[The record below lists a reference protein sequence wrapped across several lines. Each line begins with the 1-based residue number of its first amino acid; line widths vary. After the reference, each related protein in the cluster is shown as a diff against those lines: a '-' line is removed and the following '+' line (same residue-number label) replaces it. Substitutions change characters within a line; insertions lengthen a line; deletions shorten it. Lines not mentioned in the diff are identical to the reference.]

1 MASPQHYS
9 LLISLTLLI
18 LQTYAQSQSPPIT
31 LPIHLDTKTSQYYT
45 TIHMGSNRAPINA
58 ILDLGGPF
66 PWFAC
71 DNYVSNTYS
80 PIPCGSARC
89 EVAKGIG
96 CVSCNLPPRPGCT
109 NDTCAASPY
118 NPYLDMLFAEGFA
131 EDTLSF
137 AAARVPA
144 FIFSCMHAEDLG
156 GLARGATGMLGLAR
170 AETSLHGQVAKS
182 LGLRDKF
189 SLCFP
194 SSSGVTGKLL
204 IGLGPG
210 PTPGLDGI
218 LKSTALIV
226 NPVSTYPIY
235 VTGDPSDEYFVDV
248 QSIRV
253 AGRQLSIK
261 SSYFSIDKEG
271 VGGTKISTVRN
282 FTSLHNSI
290 YRPFTRAFVK
300 AASDLGIKSVAGVG
314 SFRACFST
322 RTVRAVPDI
331 DLVLPGRDVYWRI
344 SGENSMVEVD
354 GRTTCLA
361 FVDGGPSPRTSVV
374 IGARQLGDNY
384 LEFDLV
390 NSRLSFSSSLL
401 AHNKSCS
408 S

>member
-9 LLISLTLLI
+9 LFLISLTLLI
-18 LQTYAQSQSPPIT
+18 LSTNAQSPLIIT
-31 LPIHLDTKTSQYYT
+31 LPIHLDTKTFQFYT

-80 PIPCGSARC
+80 PVPCGSARC
-89 EVAKGIG
+89 ETAKGIG
-96 CVSCNLPPRPGCT
+96 CVSCNLPLRPGCT

-131 EDTLSF
+131 EDTLSL
-137 AAARVPA
+137 ATARVPG
-144 FIFSCMHAEDLG
+144 FIFSCMHAEDLD
-156 GLARGATGMLGLAR
+156 GLARGTTGMLGLAR
-170 AETSLHGQVAKS
+170 TETSVHRQVARS

-194 SSSGVTGKLL
+194 SSSGTGKLS
-204 IGLGPG
+204 IGLGSG

-218 LKSTALIV
+218 LKSTTLII

-235 VTGDPSDEYFVDV
+235 TTGDPSDEYFIDV

-253 AGRQLSIK
+253 AGRQLSVK

-271 VGGTKISTVRN
+271 VGGTKISTIRN

-290 YRPFTRAFVK
+290 YMPFTRAFVK
-300 AASDLGIKSVAGVG
+300 AASDLGIKSVGGVG

-322 RTVRAVPDI
+322 RTIRAVPDI

-344 SGENSMVEVD
+344 SGANSMVEVD

-361 FVDGGPSPRTSVV
+361 FVDGGRSPRTAVV
-374 IGARQLGDNY
+374 IGARQLEDNY

-401 AHNKSCS
+401 VHNKSCS